1 MSLFMFFLSPVLD
14 EAKNAATHNIS
25 NNFRLKRVGW
35 AFFLFGFLFL
45 FLLRNRRTL
54 LRFIRINKRIWQARS
69 KLILIYIFGLIK
81 HFATTLLA
89 VLWIGRWILFRVFLI
104 VFWTL
109 VALLHFLQNRHLLRS
124 NISKLLFWGL
134 IGSVLE
140 SWVVLNIV
148 SELLRVVM
156 FVFVLSFVLAKN
168 YVYVPSCPWEVI

>member
-1 MSLFMFFLSPVLD
+1 MFFLFLVFD
-14 EAKNAATHNIS
+14 ELKNAATHHIS

-54 LRFIRINKRIWQARS
+54 LRFIRIDRRMWQALS
-69 KLILIYIFGLIK
+69 KLRLIYIFGLIK
-81 HFATTLLA
+81 HFATTLPA
-89 VLWIGRWILFRVFLI
+89 VLWTGRWIVFRVFLI

-109 VALLHFLQNRHLLRS
+109 VALLHFLQNIHLLRS
-124 NISKLLFWGL
+124 NNSNHLYWGL